1 MAKQKEFNQVYQ
13 VLSTRTFV
21 VNNTYSAQ
29 NLLYEL
35 TDVMSKY
42 RDSEIRVHFEV
53 KDYYGNDDFTEV
65 LMSIVKEKR

>member
-1 MAKQKEFNQVYQ
+1 MTKQKEFNEVYQ

-21 VNNTYSAQ
+21 VDNTYSAQ

-42 RDSEIRVHFEV
+42 RDSEIRVQFEV
-53 KDYYGNDDFTEV
+53 KEYYGEVTEV
-65 LMSIVKEKR
+65 IMSLVKGKR